1 VGEGYALN
9 VKNLVGLNGLSE
21 DDELRAAFDDTGRKH
36 QERVVAIELRV
47 FSDLS
52 ILV

>member
-1 VGEGYALN
+1 

-21 DDELRAAFDDTGRKH
+21 DDELRAAFDGTGKH